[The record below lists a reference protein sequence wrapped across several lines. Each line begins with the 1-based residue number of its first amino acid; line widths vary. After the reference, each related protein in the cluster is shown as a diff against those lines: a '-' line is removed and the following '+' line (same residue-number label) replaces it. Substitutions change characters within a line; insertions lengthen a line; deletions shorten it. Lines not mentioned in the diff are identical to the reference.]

1 MNNKIKDKRK
11 NILNKVKTIINDL
24 DYKKLEYF
32 EDYFEKNF
40 NVNFNKYIDK
50 NEEKNQ
56 IRIEMNT
63 LCDDYMII
71 YCDNYY
77 YNQTSNIFF
86 YYDKLQYTY
95 INVDNLMCN
104 ILLNIQ
110 SDYPLLSSQS
120 KILLKKL
127 IIKKIKT
134 NNYTEIIP
142 ESITIQNTLNYLS
155 PIIFEN
161 KIYSKYFL
169 TFIGDLILKKNKNE
183 KCFILNTNEYFKC
196 FMIKLNKYISYLFHS
211 INIFNNIK
219 FKFFNHSTENANIL
233 YLKNKLNETYF
244 NKDLNFI
251 ISFLFICIYHSKK
264 YENSNMFLKEINNT
278 NEYGYITQLKDINID
293 MLVDKFWNDTI
304 ICKSNCK
311 LNEDSIMFL
320 WKDYLKKNKLPK
332 YLLFQQN
339 FINLF
344 SNIYKNKINKE
355 IENNNY
361 NEITSFNIPQINE
374 FLDFWNNNI
383 IKDQN
388 EKFLELEEIELFFK
402 KYLRQNNKINYNKYF
417 NNNLIDIILHFFS
430 DLKYEDN
437 KYFHGLKIKG
447 WDKLED
453 IRKFKENYKGKKK
466 INSTL
471 YNNYCKYKKSN
482 KESDTIVSK
491 IYFINFCNF

>member
-63 LCDDYMII
+63 LCDDYMIT

-169 TFIGDLILKKNKNE
+169 TFIGDLILKKE
-183 KCFILNTNEYFKC
+183 
-196 FMIKLNKYISYLFHS
+196 
-211 INIFNNIK
+211 
-219 FKFFNHSTENANIL
+219 
-233 YLKNKLNETYF
+233 
-244 NKDLNFI
+244 
-251 ISFLFICIYHSKK
+251 
-264 YENSNMFLKEINNT
+264 
-278 NEYGYITQLKDINID
+278 
-293 MLVDKFWNDTI
+293 
-304 ICKSNCK
+304 
-311 LNEDSIMFL
+311 
-320 WKDYLKKNKLPK
+320 
-332 YLLFQQN
+332 
-339 FINLF
+339 
-344 SNIYKNKINKE
+344 
-355 IENNNY
+355 
-361 NEITSFNIPQINE
+361 
-374 FLDFWNNNI
+374 
-383 IKDQN
+383 
-388 EKFLELEEIELFFK
+388 
-402 KYLRQNNKINYNKYF
+402 
-417 NNNLIDIILHFFS
+417 
-430 DLKYEDN
+430 
-437 KYFHGLKIKG
+437 
-447 WDKLED
+447 
-453 IRKFKENYKGKKK
+453 
-466 INSTL
+466 
-471 YNNYCKYKKSN
+471 
-482 KESDTIVSK
+482 
-491 IYFINFCNF
+491 

>member
-1 MNNKIKDKRK
+1 MNSKIKDKRK
-11 NILNKVKTIINDL
+11 YILNKVEAIINGL

-56 IRIEMNT
+56 VRIEMNT
-63 LCDDYMII
+63 LCDDYMVT
-71 YCDNYY
+71 YCENYY
-77 YNQTSNIFF
+77 YNPTSNIYF

-95 INVDNLMCN
+95 INEDNLLYN

-110 SDYPLLSSQS
+110 KDYPLLSSQS

-161 KIYSKYFL
+161 KNYSKYFL

-183 KCFILNTNEYFKC
+183 KCFILNTNEEFKC
-196 FMIKLNKYISYLFHS
+196 FIIKLNKYISYLFHS

-219 FKFFNHSTENANIL
+219 FKFFNHNTDNANIL
-233 YLKNKLNETYF
+233 YLKNKLNNTYF
-244 NKDLNFI
+244 NKDLNFL

-264 YENSNMFLKEINNT
+264 YENSTIFLKQLNNT
-278 NEYGYITQLKDINID
+278 NEYNYITQLKNININK
-293 MLVDKFWNDTI
+293 LVDNFWDDTI
-304 ICKSNCK
+304 ICKPNCK

-320 WKDYLKKNKLPK
+320 WKDYLKKHKLPR

-344 SNIYKNKINKE
+344 NNIYNNKIKKDINY
-355 IENNNY
+355 NNY
-361 NEITSFNIPQINE
+361 TEITSFNIPEINE
-374 FLDFWNNNI
+374 FLNFWNDNI
-383 IKDQN
+383 IKDKS

-402 KYLRQNNKINYNKYF
+402 KYLRQINKTNYNKYF
-417 NNNLIDIILHFFS
+417 NNNLIDIILHFFK
-430 DLKYEDN
+430 DLKYEN
-437 KYFHGLKIKG
+437 NIYFHELRIKV
-447 WDKLED
+447 WDKKND
-453 IRKFKENYKGKKK
+453 IRNFKKNYQGKKV
-466 INSTL
+466 NSTL
-471 YNNYCKYKKSN
+471 YNNYCKYKKTN
-482 KESDTIVSK
+482 KENDTIVSK
-491 IYFINFCNF
+491 IYFINYYDC